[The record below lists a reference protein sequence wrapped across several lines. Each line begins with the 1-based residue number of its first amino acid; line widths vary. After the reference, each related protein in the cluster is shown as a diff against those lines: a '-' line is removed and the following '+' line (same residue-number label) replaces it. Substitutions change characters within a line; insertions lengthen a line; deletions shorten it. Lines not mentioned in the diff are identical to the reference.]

1 MKQLLSPPL
10 FQLIERKSQRFKQ
23 NNLNLYRFFIG
34 FLILMGPIVGATM
47 LFAAPLLGYLAVN
60 ANSVGEFAIV
70 FGSQFALSFVLVQY
84 YFLFWQR
91 SELLYLKLTM
101 GKGTAF
107 LHHFLALLRQ
117 AILLHIVV
125 FAAFARVDLNV
136 ASALYILSCYS
147 IFLVMFLWRYRVYL
161 GHEFTLQQRL
171 IRFITNNNVATT
183 SDPSLIRL
191 KWKLY
196 LHLLRSGGWLR
207 LLLVIAVA
215 FLLAKLGS
223 SSIDTMYLL
232 GIGSVLFAVGLFFIY
247 LFRKLVLTNYEVNH
261 LFWLSLSEEFDEELR
276 RHIGLF
282 TTFLCIFHVMAF
294 LLPYFVL

>member
-47 LFAAPLLGYLAVN
+47 LFAAPLLGFLAVN

-125 FAAFARVDLNV
+125 FAAFARVDFTLS
-136 ASALYILSCYS
+136 SALYVLSCYS
-147 IFLVMFLWRYRVYL
+147 IFLAMFSWRYRVYL
-161 GHEFTLQQRL
+161 GHEFTLQQCLIRL
-171 IRFITNNNVATT
+171 INNNSAARVSASSIT
-183 SDPSLIRL
+183 RL

-207 LLLVIAVA
+207 LILILAVA

-223 SSIDTMYLL
+223 SNIDTSYLF
-232 GIGSVLFAVGLFFIY
+232 GIGSVLFVIGLFFIH
-247 LFRKLVLTNYEVNH
+247 LLRKLVLTNYKVNQ
-261 LFWLSLSEEFDEELR
+261 LFWLSLSEGFDNQLR
-276 RHIGLF
+276 RSIRLF
-282 TTFLCIFHVMAF
+282 TGFLVICQVTAF
-294 LLPYFVL
+294 FVPYLI